1 MKEFT
6 IRKTMPADIRKIY
19 SRVKDVFQPCAA
31 PLYSEETTARQLE
44 NILLTGVL
52 EKIRSQGL
60 ILTAE
65 EDSDLVGL
73 LAVRKDGHILLL
85 HIDPDGSDKNTAE
98 QLIKRAVEI
107 CRREKPTLKRLTVNS
122 PPAVAAVYQ
131 RQGFVPSGS
140 EQTTRRISFLPMVLT
155 LSDS

>member
-1 MKEFT
+1 MKKFT
-6 IRKTMPADIRKIY
+6 IKKTMPANIREIY
-19 SRVKDVFQPCAA
+19 TRINDVFQPCAA

-44 NILLTGVL
+44 NILQPGVL
-52 EKIRSQGL
+52 GKIRSQGF

-85 HIDPDGSDKNTAE
+85 HIDPDVPDKNTAE

-107 CRREKPTLKRLTVNS
+107 CRREKPALKRLTVNS

-131 RQGFVPSGS
+131 RQDFVPSGS
-140 EQTTRRISFLPMVLT
+140 EQTTRGIPFLPMVRT

>member
-1 MKEFT
+1 MKKPT
-6 IRKTMPADIRKIY
+6 IKKTMPADIREIY
-19 SRVKDVFQPCAA
+19 NRINDVFQPYAA
-31 PLYSEETTARQLE
+31 PLYSEENTAKQLE
-44 NILLTGVL
+44 NILLPGVL
-52 EKIRSQGL
+52 EKIRSQGF

-85 HIDPDGSDKNTAE
+85 HINPDGPGKNTAE
-98 QLIKRAVEI
+98 QLIKRAAEI
-107 CRREKPTLKRLTVNS
+107 CRREKPSLKRLTVNS
-122 PPAVAAVYQ
+122 PPAVTAVYQ

-140 EQTTRRISFLPMVLT
+140 EQTTRGNPFLPMVLP

>member
-1 MKEFT
+1 MTELT
-6 IRKTMPADIRKIY
+6 IKKTMPADIREIY
-19 SRVKDVFQPCAA
+19 IRINDVFRPCAA
-31 PLYSEETTARQLE
+31 PLYSEENTAKQLE
-44 NILLTGVL
+44 NILLPGVL
-52 EKIRSQGL
+52 EKIRSQGF

-85 HIDPDGSDKNTAE
+85 HIDPDDPGKNTAE

-107 CRREKPTLKRLTVNS
+107 CRREKPSLKRLTVNAL
-122 PPAVAAVYQ
+122 PTAAAVYQ

-140 EQTTRRISFLPMVLT
+140 EQTTREIPFLPMVLP